1 MGDRI
6 VVPVDCNGE
15 WVESNNRYIWHWKS
29 KELAATIA
37 MIVHR
42 DIAYDDFA
50 NKIITC
56 CKLNC
61 ELKDIVITYLHNCGE
76 KQKTAPFKINDQLS
90 LSTYLE
96 DEPRGV
102 LKIYMVERLVE
113 NHNLCDDQQVL
124 NDECGRMNMN
134 IPNEEREGQH
144 ILSPEVRNRLP
155 LLVKLLIGKYPE
167 GKGPSTKDLKNS
179 IRIELGCKKNF
190 MRRMKF
196 INAPTIFVPFD
207 RKRHCKNINWGTSY
221 WSIKPPNTSILSPVK
236 MKLQLDL
243 LAKSCT
249 CKVFDIDKVPCP
261 HAMTA
266 LRCQYGDDYGR
277 RIYEYSSS
285 YYSVEV
291 YLIAYVEE
299 IKPVPSEETWEVPIE
314 ILERK
319 ISSIC

>member
-15 WVESNNRYIWHWKS
+15 WVESNNRYIWRWKS
-29 KELAATIA
+29 KELTTTIA

-61 ELKDIVITYLHNCGE
+61 ELEDIVITYLHSCGE
-76 KQKTAPFKINDQLS
+76 KQKTTPFKINDQLS

-102 LKIYMVERLVE
+102 LRIYIVERLVE

-155 LLVKLLIGKYPE
+155 IIGE
-167 GKGPSTKDLKNS
+167 V
-179 IRIELGCKKNF
+179 
-190 MRRMKF
+190 
-196 INAPTIFVPFD
+196 AD
-207 RKRHCKNINWGTSY
+207 RQV
-221 WSIKPPNTSILSPVK
+221 L
-236 MKLQLDL
+236 
-243 LAKSCT
+243 
-249 CKVFDIDKVPCP
+249 
-261 HAMTA
+261 
-266 LRCQYGDDYGR
+266 
-277 RIYEYSSS
+277 
-285 YYSVEV
+285 
-291 YLIAYVEE
+291 
-299 IKPVPSEETWEVPIE
+299 
-314 ILERK
+314 
-319 ISSIC
+319 